1 MSLLPV
7 VKQHHY
13 LPANSLFPSV
23 ALVVWIRILRL
34 VSKQADF
41 CCREGGLLGFG
52 LSTASFW
59 GKKCICGTQPR
70 GTSVLASLHGQFA
83 TDTAGSVQLLRLD
96 PARALCGLCA
106 GVYPSKGG
114 FTHRGRSLAPGLH
127 RLTDTR
133 GNSRC
138 MCAQHSEPKEGTLR
152 SELAPHSCVLTSVS
166 V

>member
-41 CCREGGLLGFG
+41 CCREGGVLGFG

-59 GKKCICGTQPR
+59 GKKCVCGTQPR

-83 TDTAGSVQLLRLD
+83 TDTAGSV
-96 PARALCGLCA
+96 
-106 GVYPSKGG
+106 
-114 FTHRGRSLAPGLH
+114 
-127 RLTDTR
+127 
-133 GNSRC
+133 
-138 MCAQHSEPKEGTLR
+138 
-152 SELAPHSCVLTSVS
+152 
-166 V
+166 